1 MNPKFTVKFLLIIL
15 VSFQLFDGKA
25 LGQEESQN
33 SETKPKIG
41 LVLSGGG
48 AKGMAHV
55 GVIRYLEEAGIKP
68 DYVVG
73 TSMGSVIG
81 GLYALGYNSDEL
93 EEIILS
99 IDWDLLISNRVEF
112 NSIAFE
118 EKEYY
123 NRYLVELPV
132 KNAKI
137 ALPSGLIE
145 GQKLS
150 EVLQYYT
157 WPAKQY
163 KNFDEFP
170 IPFRCIATDISTGE
184 EIIFDKG
191 YLHDALRSSIAI
203 PTAFTAFDLD
213 STSVVD
219 GGVVNNFPVDVVK
232 QMGADIVI
240 GVNVSDEDFLEVDEL
255 GGFGGILMQVAMA
268 RSLKKTKDNI
278 EDCDIYIKPDLGV
291 YSTGSFGNYREI
303 LALGDST
310 GKKYFDDFKRLA
322 DSLGRKDVISGLGFD
337 KSQIQVSGVEFVGN
351 KLFTNSLLQSK
362 FNISVG
368 SMITRDEIQ
377 KGIDRIYGINGF
389 YKVDFSLI
397 PFGEDR
403 YNIKVRLK
411 EKPASLL
418 NLAVHYDNQFSAGIL
433 LNYTAR
439 DLIGKSSRTV
449 FLLDVSENPKARID
463 YYKYFSK
470 NKNLAFNA
478 RLNLLRQQL
487 PEYTEGKETAV
498 AVDRNTNF
506 AAQIMTTGSLKQSF
520 AFGAV
525 YELSKTRYRFNR
537 IFSDALKNGTER
549 TLGLRFRY
557 YRNSQDNRNYPT
569 RGAEGLLESVFHF
582 DNKLKINLR
591 AGFDTV
597 DVNLD
602 GVIVSLPKDVLDGLA
617 EDLTPDPYI
626 TLLGRYSKFLKI
638 TPGFQ
643 LKPEFA
649 GAVIVTNNSAEKSFQ
664 EFFVGGYQNI
674 RFNDTNF
681 WGLNYGEVQTSNF
694 VKAGLTTQFIPIKK
708 VYLRAGINYLGFSQ
722 AYRFQEEGFINSIF
736 KDETYAGYGLDMTYQ
751 SILGPITIGISS
763 NNKDNK
769 LRSYFSLGYS
779 FNYSDR

>member
-1 MNPKFTVKFLLIIL
+1 MKFGVTVLGSIIFFITTL
-15 VSFQLFDGKA
+15 TSFSFQ
-25 LGQEESQN
+25 QN
-33 SETKPKIG
+33 PSTEARPKIG

-55 GVIRYLEEAGIKP
+55 GIIRYMEKAGIKP
-68 DYVVG
+68 EYVVG

-81 GLYALGYNSDEL
+81 GLYALGYNADEL
-93 EEIILS
+93 EQIILN

-132 KNAKI
+132 KKGKV

-157 WPAKQY
+157 WPANRY

-184 EIIFDKG
+184 EIIFDQG

-240 GVNVSDEDFLEVDEL
+240 GVNVSDEDFLAVDEL
-255 GGFGGILMQVAMA
+255 GGFGGILMQVAMS
-268 RSLKKTKDNI
+268 RSLKKTKENI
-278 EDCDIYIKPDLGV
+278 SDCEIYIKPDLGG

-310 GKKYFDDFKRLA
+310 GRKYYDDFKQLA
-322 DSLGRKDVISGLGFD
+322 DSLGRNDVITGLGF
-337 KSQIQVSGVEFVGN
+337 KETPIQVSGIEFVGN
-351 KLFTNSLLQSK
+351 NLFTNSLLQSK
-362 FNISVG
+362 FDISVG
-368 SMITRDEIQ
+368 SLITRDEIQ
-377 KGIDRIYGINGF
+377 HGIDRIYGINGF

-397 PFGEDR
+397 PFGENR

-411 EKPASLL
+411 EKPVSLL

-439 DLIGKSSRTV
+439 DLVGKSSRTV

-470 NKNLAFNA
+470 NKNLAFNT

-487 PEYTEGKETAV
+487 PEYSEGKETEV
-498 AVDRNTNF
+498 AIDRNTSI
-506 AAQIMTTGSLKQSF
+506 AAQVMTTGSLKESF
-520 AFGAV
+520 AVGAI
-525 YELSKTRYRFNR
+525 YELSKTRFRFNR
-537 IFSDALKNGTER
+537 IFSDGLKNGTER
-549 TLGLRFRY
+549 TFGLRFRY
-557 YRNSQDNRNYPT
+557 YRNSQNNRNYPT
-569 RGAEGLLESVFHF
+569 KGAEGLLESVFHF
-582 DNKLKINLR
+582 NNKLKINLKS
-591 AGFDTV
+591 GVDTIL
-597 DVNLD
+597 VNID
-602 GVIVSLPKDVLDGLA
+602 GIQVPLPKDVLDGLA
-617 EDLTPDPYI
+617 ESLTPDPYF
-626 TLLGRYSKFLKI
+626 TLIGRYSKFLWI
-638 TPGFQ
+638 SPIFQ
-643 LKPEFA
+643 LKPEVA
-649 GAVIVTNNSAEKSFQ
+649 GAVILTNNNEEKSFQ
-664 EFFVGGYQNI
+664 DFFVGGYQKI
-674 RFNDTNF
+674 RFIDTNF

-694 VKAGLTTQFIPIKK
+694 IKAGMTTQFIPIKK
-708 VYLRAGINYLGFSQ
+708 VYLRAGVNYLGFSK
-722 AYRFQEEGFINSIF
+722 AYQIQEEGFFNNVF
-736 KDETYAGYGLDMTYQ
+736 RDDNYVGYGLDMTYQ
-751 SILGPITIGISS
+751 SILGPITIGVSS
-763 NNKDNK
+763 NSKDNK
-769 LRSYFSLGYS
+769 VRSYFSLGYS